1 MATKKLLSRNKQ
13 SGEQGSKSLLSSLGF
28 NEISK
33 PVPDSYKLGRDSTLQ
48 LAKIERNLFTDMEE
62 RDSGNY
68 IVSGLNKK
76 VTELD
81 FTAFSFAVGQILY
94 NQSYQSGNVETNSGI
109 SKTISRKMS
118 KTFEE
123 QAYTGDIVTSLNDLC
138 RLAYG
143 VEAPDQRQRKTMSTL
158 IDVIHS
164 TPVTIQTPKGAKIES
179 ILCACMEK
187 YTAEDGAISYNLHL
201 HPIFCHGVANNFAEL
216 PQDLTKRLSG
226 ATKKKTLSH
235 YRLIR
240 LLSNQ
245 DKRKPF
251 VRTIA
256 QLLADLALDE
266 AYNKDRGR
274 TEKQIL
280 SVIDS
285 MKDIELLS
293 SYDIEYMTIRN
304 KKAIGKITFHLNRD
318 FIRHTQEPEA
328 KE

>member
-1 MATKKLLSRNKQ
+1 MATRKRTSNPESNESLSNL
-13 SGEQGSKSLLSSLGF
+13 SGSFGF
-28 NEISK
+28 KEVSK
-33 PVPDSYKLGRDSTLQ
+33 PVPDSYKLGRASTLQ
-48 LAKIERNLFTDMEE
+48 LAKIERNLFTDMKE
-62 RDSGNY
+62 RESGNY

-179 ILCACMEK
+179 ILCACMDK

-274 TEKQIL
+274 TEKQLL

>member
-1 MATKKLLSRNKQ
+1 MATRKRTSNPESNESLSNL
-13 SGEQGSKSLLSSLGF
+13 SGSFGF
-28 NEISK
+28 KEVSK

-245 DKRKPF
+245 DKGKPF

-274 TEKQIL
+274 TEKQLL

>member
-1 MATKKLLSRNKQ
+1 
-13 SGEQGSKSLLSSLGF
+13 
-28 NEISK
+28 
-33 PVPDSYKLGRDSTLQ
+33 
-48 LAKIERNLFTDMEE
+48 MEE
-62 RDSGNY
+62 RESGNY

-118 KTFEE
+118 KTFEQ

-274 TEKQIL
+274 TEKQLL

>member
-1 MATKKLLSRNKQ
+1 MATRKRTSNPESNESLSNL
-13 SGEQGSKSLLSSLGF
+13 SGSFGF
-28 NEISK
+28 KEVSK

-62 RDSGNY
+62 RESGNY

-109 SKTISRKMS
+109 SKAISRKMS
-118 KTFEE
+118 KAFEE
-123 QAYTGDIVTSLNDLC
+123 QAYIGDIVTSLNDLC

-274 TEKQIL
+274 TEKQLL

>member
-1 MATKKLLSRNKQ
+1 MATRKRTSNPESNESLSNL
-13 SGEQGSKSLLSSLGF
+13 SGSFGF
-28 NEISK
+28 KEVSK

-62 RDSGNY
+62 RESGNY

-143 VEAPDQRQRKTMSTL
+143 VEATDQRQRKTMSTL

-274 TEKQIL
+274 TEKQLL

>member
-1 MATKKLLSRNKQ
+1 MATKKHLSNQ
-13 SGEQGSKSLLSSLGF
+13 SSKPLLSSVGF
-28 NEISK
+28 GEINK

-62 RDSGNY
+62 KESGNY

-94 NQSYQSGNVETNSGI
+94 NQSYQSGNVETNSGR
-109 SKTISRKMS
+109 SKTISQKMTRS
-118 KTFEE
+118 FEE

-138 RLAYG
+138 KLAYG
-143 VEAPDQRQRKTMSTL
+143 VEEPDQRQRKTMATL
-158 IDVIHS
+158 IEVIHS

-179 ILCACMEK
+179 ILCACMDK
-187 YTAEDGAISYNLHL
+187 FTAEDGAVSYNLHL

-216 PQDLTKRLSG
+216 PQDLTRRLSG
-226 ATKKKTLSH
+226 AAKKKTLSH

-274 TEKQIL
+274 TEKQLL

-285 MKDIELLS
+285 MKDISLLS
-293 SYDIEYMTIRN
+293 SYEIEYTTIRS
-304 KKAIGKITFHLNRD
+304 KQAIGKITFHLNRD
-318 FIRHTQEPEA
+318 FIRHAQE
-328 KE
+328 

>member
-1 MATKKLLSRNKQ
+1 MANKARPKPIQ
-13 SGEQGSKSLLSSLGF
+13 QPQELFSGKEPLPTFK
-28 NEISK
+28 
-33 PVPDSYKLGRDSTLQ
+33 VARDAILQ
-48 LAKIERNLFTDMEE
+48 LSKVERNLFTEIEE
-62 RDSGNY
+62 AESGNY
-68 IVSGLNKK
+68 IISGLQKY

-81 FTAFSFAVGQILY
+81 FTAFTFAVGQILY
-94 NQSYQSGNVETNSGI
+94 NQSYQSGNVETNSGR

-179 ILCACMEK
+179 ILCACMDK

-235 YRLIR
+235 YQLIR

-274 TEKQIL
+274 TEKQLL

>member
-1 MATKKLLSRNKQ
+1 MATRKRTSNLESNESLSNL
-13 SGEQGSKSLLSSLGF
+13 SGSFGF
-28 NEISK
+28 KEVSK

-62 RDSGNY
+62 RESGNY

-143 VEAPDQRQRKTMSTL
+143 VENPDQRQRKTMSTL

-179 ILCACMEK
+179 ILCACMDK

-251 VRTIA
+251 IRTIA

-274 TEKQIL
+274 TEKQLL

-318 FIRHTQEPEA
+318 FIRHTKEP
-328 KE
+328 